1 MSDSDSRVQAA
12 TTTVLTEIA
21 RTDAKAGTLLS
32 TVSLPLA
39 ALVAVLPGRD
49 LPGPVATLV
58 ALGAAGLITAML
70 TVLAVVRPRIATRAR
85 GNFLHWATCTPDEL
99 TADLADRPDGAA
111 HLVDLSK
118 IAVRKYRGLQLA
130 GDITAAALTLLAL
143 ALLGDA
149 LL

>member
-1 MSDSDSRVQAA
+1 MNDNDSRVQVA
-12 TTTVLTEIA
+12 TATVLTEIA

-58 ALGAAGLITAML
+58 ALCAAGLITAML
-70 TVLAVVRPRIATRAR
+70 TVLAVVRPRIAAQAR

-99 TADLADRPDGAA
+99 TADLASRPDGAA

-118 IAVRKYRGLQLA
+118 ITVRKYRGLQVA
-130 GDITAAALTLLAL
+130 GDITTVALTLLAL

>member
-1 MSDSDSRVQAA
+1 MNDSDARVQAA
-12 TTTVLTEIA
+12 TTTVLAEIT

-49 LPGPVATLV
+49 LPGPVAALV
-58 ALGAAGLITAML
+58 ALGAAGLIAAML
-70 TVLAVVRPRIATRAR
+70 TVLAAVRPRLAARAR

-99 TADLADRPDGAA
+99 TTDLASRPDGAA
-111 HLVDLSK
+111 QLINLSK

-130 GDITAAALTLLAL
+130 GDITAVSLSLLAL

>member
-1 MSDSDSRVQAA
+1 VNDNDSRVQVA
-12 TTTVLTEIA
+12 TATVLTEIA

-70 TVLAVVRPRIATRAR
+70 TVLAVVRPRIAAQAR

-99 TADLADRPDGAA
+99 TADLASRPDGAA

-118 IAVRKYRGLQLA
+118 ITVRKYRGLQVA
-130 GDITAAALTLLAL
+130 GDITTVALTLLAL